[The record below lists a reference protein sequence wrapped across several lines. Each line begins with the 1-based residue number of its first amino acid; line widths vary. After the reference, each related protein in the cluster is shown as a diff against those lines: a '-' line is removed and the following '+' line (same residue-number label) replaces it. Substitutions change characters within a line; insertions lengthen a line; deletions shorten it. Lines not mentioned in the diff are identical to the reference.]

1 MREIFTIMDA
11 KRMTRNT
18 LARRLARC
26 CEELESIGM
35 EHDDACSFVS
45 EVMNIG
51 IAIQEKGE
59 KNSEK
64 YSLEK

>member
-11 KRMTRNT
+11 RRMTRDT

-26 CEELESIGM
+26 CDELESIGM
-35 EHDDACSFVS
+35 EHDDACRFVS

-59 KNSEK
+59 KK
-64 YSLEK
+64 L

>member
-1 MREIFTIMDA
+1 MREVFTIMDA

-18 LARRLARC
+18 LARRLAKC

-35 EHDDACSFVS
+35 EHEDACRFVG

>member
-1 MREIFTIMDA
+1 MREVFTIMDA

-18 LARRLARC
+18 LARRLAKC

-35 EHDDACSFVS
+35 EHEDACRFVG

-51 IAIQEKGE
+51 IAIQEKCE

>member
-1 MREIFTIMDA
+1 MREVFTIMDA

-18 LARRLARC
+18 LARRLAKC

-35 EHDDACSFVS
+35 EHEDACRFVG

-51 IAIQEKGE
+51 IAIQEKCE

-64 YSLEK
+64 YSLEQ

>member
-1 MREIFTIMDA
+1 MREIFTSRDA
-11 KRMTRNT
+11 KRMRRNT

-35 EHDDACSFVS
+35 EHDDACRFVG

-51 IAIQEKGE
+51 IAIQEKSE

>member
-11 KRMTRNT
+11 RRMTRDT
-18 LARRLARC
+18 LARRLAKC

-35 EHDDACSFVS
+35 EHEDACRFVG

-51 IAIQEKGE
+51 IAIQEKCE
-59 KNSEK
+59 KNSKK

>member
-1 MREIFTIMDA
+1 MREVFTIMDA

-18 LARRLARC
+18 LARRVAKC

-35 EHDDACSFVS
+35 EHEDACRFVS

>member
-26 CEELESIGM
+26 CEELESVGM
-35 EHDDACSFVS
+35 EHDDACRFVS
-45 EVMNIG
+45 EFMNIG
-51 IAIQEKGE
+51 IAIQEKCE

-64 YSLEK
+64 YALEK

>member
-11 KRMTRNT
+11 RRMTRNT

-35 EHDDACSFVS
+35 ENNDACRFVS
-45 EVMNIG
+45 AVMNIG
-51 IAIQEKGE
+51 ITIQEKGE
-59 KNSEK
+59 KNSGK